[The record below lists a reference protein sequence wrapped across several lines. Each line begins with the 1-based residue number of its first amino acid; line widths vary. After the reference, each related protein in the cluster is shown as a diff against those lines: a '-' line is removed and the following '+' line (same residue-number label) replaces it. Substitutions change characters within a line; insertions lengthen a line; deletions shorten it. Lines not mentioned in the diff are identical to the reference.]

1 MAKILHSGAPCELG
15 SRRVKGMIHG
25 YARTSTKGQR
35 DDMQLQALE
44 AAGVEK
50 IWSEVA
56 SGAATTRPVLE
67 KMLAAVDV
75 DDQIVVYRLDR
86 LGRSLPHLV
95 ATINDLDARGVR
107 VRSLQDPIDTKSATG
122 RMQLGIFALLAQF
135 ERELTIERTFAG
147 LAAARAS
154 GKTLGRPRKITDHRI
169 QIANQ
174 LRKDGAGVATIA
186 RELSV
191 SRATVY
197 RMLD

>member
-1 MAKILHSGAPCELG
+1 MVEA
-15 SRRVKGMIHG
+15 MIHG
-25 YARTSTKGQR
+25 YARVSTAGQR

-44 AAGVEK
+44 AAGSER

-56 SGAATTRPVLE
+56 SGAATMRPELTKLLE
-67 KMLAAVDV
+67 AVEDG
-75 DDQIVVYRLDR
+75 DTVVVWRLDR

-107 VRSLQDPIDTKSATG
+107 VQSLQDPIDTRSASG
-122 RMQLGIFALLAQF
+122 RMQLNIFATLAQF
-135 ERELTIERTFAG
+135 ERELGIERTTAG

-154 GKTLGRPRKITDHRI
+154 GKTLGRPCKITEHRTA
-169 QIANQ
+169 IANE
-174 LRKDGAGVATIA
+174 LRDKGATVATIA

-197 RMLD
+197 RMLAD